1 MRFGEKVSE
10 NYHLYTRKMAERRAA
25 REANHPLYRQLIEL
39 LQFVLECEAS
49 WLD

>member
-1 MRFGEKVSE
+1 VSE
-10 NYHLYTRKMAERRAA
+10 NYHLYARKMAEQRTA
-25 REANHPLYRQLIEL
+25 REANRPLYRQLIEL

>member
-1 MRFGEKVSE
+1 VSQ
-10 NYHLYTRKMAERRAA
+10 NYHLYVRKIAEQRAV
-25 REANHPLYRQLIEL
+25 REANQPLYRQLIEL